1 LRLVSDLPGRPSLV
15 PNRLRPPDRVIDA
28 LLAGALAVL
37 LAGGLLPENAV
48 EHGSTLNWAR
58 VITETVLTTLPLVWR
73 RRWPEA
79 VLAAEICAVL
89 VEGSVHDPA
98 AAGLPLLVAV
108 YTVASL
114 RPQRSAVIAW
124 MAAALALIAEM
135 VLSRTEPSIAGLVS
149 RLAAPATVCALGLW
163 VRTRRDYID
172 QLRETAARLGHE
184 RELLARQAVAEER
197 VRIAR
202 ELHDVVAHHVSL
214 MVVQAGAVRETV
226 DPAHPA
232 RAVLE
237 QMAHTGRDALA
248 EMRHMLGALRVEDAA
263 DAAGRSPQP
272 GVADIGP
279 LLEQARGAGLP
290 VELRVEGTARPLPAG
305 IDLSAYRIVQ
315 EALTNTLRH
324 AGPTTAR
331 VLVRYRPDSL
341 EVRVVDGGRGAGAPS
356 TGGHG
361 LVGMRERVAL
371 FGGELSAGSVPGGGY
386 AVRAVLPL
394 GGQRA

>member
-1 LRLVSDLPGRPSLV
+1 MRSPR
-15 PNRLRPPDRVIDA
+15 
-28 LLAGALAVL
+28 
-37 LAGGLLPENAV
+37 
-48 EHGSTLNWAR
+48 
-58 VITETVLTTLPLVWR
+58 
-73 RRWPEA
+73 
-79 VLAAEICAVL
+79 CATC
-89 VEGSVHDPA
+89 S
-98 AAGLPLLVAV
+98 
-108 YTVASL
+108 
-114 RPQRSAVIAW
+114 
-124 MAAALALIAEM
+124 
-135 VLSRTEPSIAGLVS
+135 
-149 RLAAPATVCALGLW
+149 
-163 VRTRRDYID
+163 
-172 QLRETAARLGHE
+172 
-184 RELLARQAVAEER
+184 
-197 VRIAR
+197 
-202 ELHDVVAHHVSL
+202 
-214 MVVQAGAVRETV
+214 
-226 DPAHPA
+226 
-232 RAVLE
+232 
-237 QMAHTGRDALA
+237 
-248 EMRHMLGALRVEDAA
+248 
-263 DAAGRSPQP
+263 GRSPQP